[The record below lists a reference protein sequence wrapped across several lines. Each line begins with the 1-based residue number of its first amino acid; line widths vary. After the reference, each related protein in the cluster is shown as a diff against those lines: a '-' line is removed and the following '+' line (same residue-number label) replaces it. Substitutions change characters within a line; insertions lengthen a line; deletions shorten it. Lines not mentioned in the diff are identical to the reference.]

1 MKKYQA
7 AIIIN
12 REIAN
17 KIFEMKLQFKILP
30 ALLPGQFVNLS
41 VPGFFLRR
49 PISICEQDPD
59 QNTITL
65 VYKVVGKGTKKLT
78 TLDPDLQVDLLMPLG
93 NGFQIKKMQEKNPK
107 QIVIAG
113 GGVGIPPLYFLAQ
126 ELIEQGNVP
135 NIVLGYANESEVF
148 YLNKFEQLNTNIKV
162 TTDDGSFAE
171 QGNVTDSIKKYFPD
185 ADYIF
190 TCGPRPMLQAL
201 TKLKIPAGQY
211 SFEERMACGFGGC
224 MGCSLK
230 TNSEL
235 GYKRVCLEG
244 PVFLKEEII
253 W

>member
-113 GGVGIPPLYFLAQ
+113 GGV
-126 ELIEQGNVP
+126 
-135 NIVLGYANESEVF
+135 
-148 YLNKFEQLNTNIKV
+148 
-162 TTDDGSFAE
+162 
-171 QGNVTDSIKKYFPD
+171 
-185 ADYIF
+185 
-190 TCGPRPMLQAL
+190 
-201 TKLKIPAGQY
+201 
-211 SFEERMACGFGGC
+211 
-224 MGCSLK
+224 
-230 TNSEL
+230 
-235 GYKRVCLEG
+235 
-244 PVFLKEEII
+244 
-253 W
+253 